1 MKTNTEI
8 YQITQEAKEAID
20 RIIQARG
27 VTLVCH
33 NGHTISVR
41 YEQGSIV
48 DGKYKE
54 EYVRE
59 IELDNVPF

>member
-8 YQITQEAKEAID
+8 DQIAKEAKEAID
-20 RIIQARG
+20 KIIQTRG
-27 VTLVCH
+27 VTLVCR
-33 NGHTISVR
+33 NGYTISVR
-41 YEQGSIV
+41 YEQRSIV

>member
-8 YQITQEAKEAID
+8 DRIAQEAKEAID
-20 RIIQARG
+20 RIIQTRG
-27 VTLVCH
+27 ITLVCR
-33 NGHTISVR
+33 NGYTVSVR

-59 IELDNVPF
+59 VELDNVPF

>member
-8 YQITQEAKEAID
+8 DQITQEAKEAID
-20 RIIQARG
+20 RIIQTKG
-27 VTLVCH
+27 ITLVCH
-33 NGHTISVR
+33 NGYTVSVR

-54 EYVRE
+54 EYARE